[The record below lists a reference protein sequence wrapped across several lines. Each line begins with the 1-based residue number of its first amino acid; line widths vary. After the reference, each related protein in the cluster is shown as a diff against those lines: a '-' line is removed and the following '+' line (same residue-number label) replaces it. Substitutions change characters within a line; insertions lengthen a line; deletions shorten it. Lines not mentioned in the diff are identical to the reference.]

1 MGIKTDGGIAV
12 AGSALVDEINEIKAY
27 PEVGRL
33 AQIYGVKRA
42 AGGLVPNVGIDI
54 RRINPALTARSG
66 ATKRANFC

>member
-42 AGGLVPNVGIDI
+42 AASLLQANATDGVTTKSEIYEITKNFK
-54 RRINPALTARSG
+54 RR
-66 ATKRANFC
+66 